1 MRKITLNLLTLFI
14 LVGGFFL
21 YSQNALAADNYGLD
35 KTAKEAGI
43 PMKNTDVAVLAG
55 QTIGVVLSFLA
66 VIFLALM
73 IYAGFIW
80 MLARGNESEVTTAK
94 NIIKAAIAGLIIVV
108 ASYAIVK
115 FVFTFLLSS

>member
-55 QTIGVVLSFLA
+55 QIIGVVLSFLA